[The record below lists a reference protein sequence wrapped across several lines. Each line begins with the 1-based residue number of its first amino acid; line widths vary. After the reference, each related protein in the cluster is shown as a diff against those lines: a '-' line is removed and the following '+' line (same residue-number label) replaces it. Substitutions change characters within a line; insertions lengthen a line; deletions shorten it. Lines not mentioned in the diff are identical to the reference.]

1 MRLKGEEYM
10 ITTEHPLT
18 NIIPYNKFYPPHI
31 DESQCLLRTPLL
43 STKLPQN
50 IVDKKII
57 LIEAQAGQGK
67 TTLAYQ
73 FLSRSQNDYIWYQIG
88 SEDSDPV
95 FLLAALLADLINKFP
110 DFSSPQLSYIFE
122 QGSIGPQDL
131 YRCANILLRDLDQY
145 LTDDIY
151 ITFDD
156 VHLLPPLAITNTLL
170 GYIFDVSPPKLH
182 FILIS
187 RHPINLKSKML
198 RNGTG
203 ISYLKTTDLALRYGE
218 IEDLFNNVLD
228 KTISRKEALEIE
240 RITGGW
246 IMGII
251 LARHPVSGRGE
262 FWENNAL
269 PISTSLQHGHMLEY
283 FQEELL
289 SQIPSF
295 LYVPFLRLSIIND
308 IPVDLAIQITGID
321 NMDTILAEMAKK
333 NFFIYRLDDTH
344 RVFRFHHFFQ
354 EFLQLRA
361 DKSLTVEE
369 IQEIHTVEAEYYLQK
384 NMLEKALACYGNARD
399 YKTMNTILKQQG
411 IQLIEKNRTLTIL
424 SLLQSIP
431 EEIIFQYSWLTLY
444 AGMLRIDFAPQKLLP
459 YYKAARARFIE
470 EGDEAGEIITLAVT
484 IYAHFAISGQFN
496 EGAQLLAR
504 TEELFTKIGESLPMN
519 VRIIVARNLG
529 VGYNIFVFNMKKA
542 KEYSSLANS
551 LAIKHDMRNFIAY
564 TRFNQSYVLLMSGD
578 FALSSL
584 EAEKCFSLTN
594 DPLIAFTNR
603 ALLRVMHLC
612 HLSMNGDF
620 HNYLRQQS
628 MFEMNLDQEVIAQTL
643 AAPYLFIWGCSC
655 YIAIGEIGKAQE
667 VITRGVDISV
677 TARTEHIQSQFLQWQ
692 AFIFSINGNKNQA
705 RTSIEKSI
713 RLRAIAGGPFFQ
725 TFQLLLVGAIY
736 TRTGD
741 FKLAAEALEKGVESS
756 ITLPSPYLHVCGL
769 MHRSYLHLILGD
781 KSSALSDLSE
791 GLSLMKKHSYSYF
804 WSWEPVMMTRLLHES
819 FTAGIEK
826 EFVSNL
832 ARKRLQL
839 TFANDGTII
848 PLLQFTLLDNFAI
861 SLGKTQIFNIDDFT
875 ASERDMLG
883 LMITAKGQKIDQE
896 KAQLHFWPD
905 SPPEKAR
912 KKFDTLLGRLRK
924 KFSGCITVPV
934 QNYIVL
940 NKGYLS
946 LENTDIDI
954 LQFLDACNKGLTH
967 CRKNEWWQASND
979 FYQALALWKGNLPT
993 DTFINDYTL
1002 SLENVL
1008 LDTFTEVCLNWGDYL
1023 AKTNQLNEAFQL
1035 LEKLLLSNTLE
1046 EKAVVMLCD
1055 LYVQN
1060 NMPLK
1065 VSKIIERYRSALL
1078 KIDYTEEESEK
1089 IIHNILKG
1097 LKKESPENR
1106 RHGPPVYQ
1114 PS

>member
-1 MRLKGEEYM
+1 M
-10 ITTEHPLT
+10 IITEHPLT
-18 NIIPYNKFYPPHI
+18 DIIPYNKFFPPHI

-50 IVDKKII
+50 ITDKKII

-73 FLSRSQNDYIWYQIG
+73 FLSRSLNDYIWYQIG

-95 FLLAALLADLINKFP
+95 FLLAALLADLTNKFP

-156 VHLLPPLAITNTLL
+156 VHLLPPIAITNNLL
-170 GYIFDVSPPKLH
+170 GYILDASPSKLH

-187 RHPINLKSKML
+187 RHPINLKSKTL
-198 RNGTG
+198 RNGIG
-203 ISYLKTTDLALRYGE
+203 ISYLQTTDLALCCTE

-228 KTISRKEALEIE
+228 KTISKQEAMEIE

-246 IMGII
+246 VMGII

-262 FWENNAL
+262 FWDSSAL
-269 PISTSLQHGHMLEY
+269 PISTSLEHGHMLEY
-283 FQEELL
+283 FQDEIL
-289 SQIPSF
+289 SQIPSV
-295 LYVPFLRLSIIND
+295 LYIPFLRLSIIND
-308 IPVDLAIQITGID
+308 IPVDLAIQITGIN
-321 NMDTILAEMAKK
+321 NMDKILVEMAKK
-333 NFFIYRLDDTH
+333 NFFVYRLDEKH
-344 RVFRFHHFFQ
+344 QVFRFHHFFQ

-361 DKSLTVEE
+361 DKALTPEE
-369 IQEIHTVEAEYYLQK
+369 IKEIHTAEAEYYLQK
-384 NMLEKALACYGNARD
+384 NMLEKALACYGTARD
-399 YKTMNTILKQQG
+399 YTTMNTILKKQG
-411 IQLIEKNRTLTIL
+411 IQLVEKNRTLTIL

-431 EEIIFQYSWLTLY
+431 EEIILQYSWLTLY

-459 YYKAARARFIE
+459 YYEAARARFIG
-470 EGDEAGEIITLAVT
+470 EGDETGEIITLAVT

-504 TEELFTKIGESLPMN
+504 TEELFIKIGESLPLN
-519 VRIIVARNLG
+519 VRIIVARNLS
-529 VGYNIFVFNMKKA
+529 VGYNIFVFDMEKA

-551 LAIKHDMRNFIAY
+551 LSIKHDMRNFIAY
-564 TRFNQSYVLLMSGD
+564 TRFNRSYVLLMSGD
-578 FALSSL
+578 LALSSQ

-612 HLSMNGDF
+612 YLSMTGDC
-620 HNYLRQQS
+620 HNYLRQQR

-655 YIAIGEIGKAQE
+655 YIAIGEIDKAQE
-667 VITRGVDISV
+667 LINRGVDISV
-677 TARTEHIQSQFLQWQ
+677 TARTEHIQSQLLQWQ
-692 AFIFSINGNKNQA
+692 AFIFSINGDKKQA
-705 RTSIEKSI
+705 RSTIEESI

-741 FKLAAEALEKGVESS
+741 FKTAAEALEKGVESAE
-756 ITLPSPYLHVCGL
+756 TLPSPYLHACGL
-769 MHRSYLHLILGD
+769 LHRSYLHLLLDD
-781 KSSALSDLSE
+781 KSSALPDLQE
-791 GLSLMKKHSYSYF
+791 GLSLMKKHNYSCF
-804 WSWEPVMMTRLLHES
+804 WSWEPVMMTRLLSES
-819 FTAGIEK
+819 IAAGIEK
-826 EFVSNL
+826 EFVTDL
-832 ARKRLQL
+832 ARKRLRL
-839 TFANDGTII
+839 TFSDDGTII
-848 PLLQFTLLDNFAI
+848 PLLQFTLLDNFSI
-861 SLGKTQIFNIDDFT
+861 SQGKNQILNIDDFT
-875 ASERDMLG
+875 ASEREMLG

-924 KFSGCITVPV
+924 KFSDCITVPV

-946 LENTDIDI
+946 LENADTDI
-954 LQFLDACNKGLTH
+954 LLFMDACKKGLSH
-967 CRKNEWWQASND
+967 SRKNEWWQASND
-979 FYQALALWKGNLPT
+979 FHQALDLWKGNLPT
-993 DTFINDYTL
+993 ETFTNEYTL
-1002 SLENVL
+1002 SLEIVL
-1008 LDTFTEVCLNWGDYL
+1008 LETFTEVCLNWGPYL
-1023 AKTNQLNEAFQL
+1023 AKTNQLNEAIQL

-1055 LYVQN
+1055 LYVRN
-1060 NMPLK
+1060 SMPLK
-1065 VSKIIERYRSALL
+1065 VSKIIERYKSALAG
-1078 KIDYTEEESEK
+1078 IDYPVEETEK
-1089 IIHNILKG
+1089 IINDILNG
-1097 LKKESPENR
+1097 LKKKTPESD
-1106 RHGPPVYQ
+1106 RHVSAKL